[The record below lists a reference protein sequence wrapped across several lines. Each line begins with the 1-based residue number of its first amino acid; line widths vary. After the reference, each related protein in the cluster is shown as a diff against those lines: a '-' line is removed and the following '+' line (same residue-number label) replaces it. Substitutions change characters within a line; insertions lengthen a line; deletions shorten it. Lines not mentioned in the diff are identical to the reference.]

1 MDRYQEVYEI
11 NLIYLIF
18 YCVKRWRWIVVGMVF
33 MAVVSGV
40 YKYQSTIT
48 DNQLKKEKQLQQ
60 VVTEQIEGETE
71 SERIVFEDPVS
82 SAGVFSILGM
92 VGGICIVCVVFCMS
106 YIMGGKLQDVS
117 NFQNKMGM
125 PLLGV
130 VRKRET
136 KKKLFS
142 FVDQWIG
149 RLEEGPCAKIPR
161 NEQMKIAV
169 ANAQNAIY
177 KNPEKIVKRVMLT
190 GTVESNDVIEI
201 CEELTKEIENVT
213 FSPYRRIVFHAAA
226 LKKLKYYEGI
236 LFIEKR
242 GESYEKLIKQEMEL
256 ALDREVRVLGAIVC

>member
-1 MDRYQEVYEI
+1 M
-11 NLIYLIF
+11 
-18 YCVKRWRWIVVGMVF
+18 
-33 MAVVSGV
+33 
-40 YKYQSTIT
+40 
-48 DNQLKKEKQLQQ
+48 
-60 VVTEQIEGETE
+60 
-71 SERIVFEDPVS
+71 
-82 SAGVFSILGM
+82 
-92 VGGICIVCVVFCMS
+92 
-106 YIMGGKLQDVS
+106 
-117 NFQNKMGM
+117 
-125 PLLGV
+125 
-130 VRKRET
+130 
-136 KKKLFS
+136 
-142 FVDQWIG
+142 
-149 RLEEGPCAKIPR
+149 EEGPCAKIPR